1 MNKRCGDCSKYLPS
15 GADMG
20 SGDGYCTME
29 LDEDGIGKPVNVFED
44 AEKCEGFDSEAT
56 TRIRTDS
63 TEFTYD
69 RSFRPQRGFE
79 EK

>member
-1 MNKRCGDCSKYLPS
+1 
-15 GADMG
+15 
-20 SGDGYCTME
+20 ME

-44 AEKCEGFDSEAT
+44 AEKCEGFDFEGT